1 MSKSNI
7 LTYKGYIG
15 EITFDKDAKIFYGRV
30 INTRDTITFQSD
42 NAKDLEQEFQIS
54 VDTYLDF
61 CQELGESPEKPYSGK
76 FVLRL
81 APEGHRAVA
90 LAAQIANQSLNAWAA
105 ENLIKR
111 AEQELQ
117 NTA

>member
-15 EITFDKDAKIFYGRV
+15 EIVFDKDAKIFYGRV
-30 INTRDTITFQSD
+30 INIKDTITFQSE
-42 NAKDLEQEFQIS
+42 NATELEKEFQLSI
-54 VDTYLDF
+54 DTYLDF
-61 CQELGESPEKPYSGK
+61 CRELGESPEKPYSGK

-81 APEGHRAVA
+81 SPDAHRSVA
-90 LAAQIANQSLNAWAA
+90 LAAQIADQSLNSWASQH
-105 ENLIKR
+105 LIKK

-117 NTA
+117 NQL